1 MIRYAYYMGDGDRES
16 TAAIVRAVLSL
27 GRRLRAERPH
37 GAPALSAIAVLSAL
51 NRLGPMPAS
60 RLAAE
65 ERLQPQSL
73 TRIIVAL
80 ERQGWIARTRNPR
93 DRREIMIALT
103 KGGQSALA
111 DDMRARRRWLE
122 QAMAEALTEAERAA
136 LLAASAA
143 MLKLARY
150 AAPEGS

>member
-1 MIRYAYYMGDGDRES
+1 MGDGDRES

-60 RLAAE
+60 HLAAE

>member
-1 MIRYAYYMGDGDRES
+1 MIRYAYYMGDADRES
-16 TAAIVRAVLSL
+16 IALIVRAVLSL
-27 GRRLRAERPH
+27 GRRLRAERPP

-73 TRIIVAL
+73 TRIIVAA
-80 ERQGWIARTRNPR
+80 ERQGWIARARNVR
-93 DRREIMIALT
+93 DRREITIALT
-103 KGGQSALA
+103 SRGQSALA

-122 QAMAEALTEAERAA
+122 RAMADALTEAERAA
-136 LLAASAA
+136 LLVASEA
-143 MLKLARY
+143 MLKLALY
-150 AAPEGS
+150 QAPDGS